1 MLALQACRSEFD
13 LQKERGGRE
22 EGREGRRKRKGG
34 GRRGGK
40 GKRREQN
47 WSVTVPDD
55 YTPRTKEVK
64 VVRSPGL
71 GDSVL
76 SWLASSGSLRDPV
89 SNKPQNR

>member
-1 MLALQACRSEFD
+1 MEE
-13 LQKERGGRE
+13 ERRREKGRKGGRKRRRKR
-22 EGREGRRKRKGG
+22 GRKRRRGRRRKRK
-34 GRRGGK
+34 RRRR